1 MVQEVRSVLI
11 VGAGSAG
18 WLSALV
24 LSAYCP
30 YLKIR
35 LVRPR
40 GGHAIGVG
48 ESTQGDLLRTL
59 RAAGIDVEDFYKSCE
74 ATMKC
79 GIFYRDWNSLGS
91 HYWHPFTGLASTGLY
106 TVAHHYQ
113 QMIARDPARFSHT
126 NYYAAVHPSYNT
138 CVLNRQVAP
147 ESAVALHVDAHKITV
162 FLERALKQVE
172 VLEADKIDS
181 KSADG
186 RIAEIVLD
194 GRSVTADLY
203 IDCTG
208 FSRALFKQVATP
220 DVIPYEPNV
229 NRAVAAQIPYL
240 DSAGE
245 ITPYTGAHAHEHG
258 WTWSIPLQTRVGS
271 GYVYHED
278 FCTPD
283 EAERNFRQ
291 YWGEERMRD
300 IKVQHIPF
308 DVTRLRNPWVQ
319 NVVTI
324 GLSAGFVEPLEAT
337 GLTWTIMSAYVLC
350 QTITPR
356 YYDEDT
362 SARYNASM
370 TGFIKDI
377 LDFIDA
383 HYKLSAR
390 RDTEFWRYQTS
401 RKFSDRLDFRLELYR
416 REMPTAANRVRAFTL
431 AFNEV
436 SWIDILNGYEF
447 RYDRQSVHPAKLD
460 RGKQALRAIAAQ
472 PRRGIPPLDYRL
484 PREPAESAQARL
496 LADQRQP

>member
-1 MVQEVRSVLI
+1 MIQPVRSILI

-18 WLSALV
+18 WLAALV
-24 LSAYCP
+24 LTTYCP
-30 YLKIR
+30 FVNVR
-35 LVRPR
+35 LVKPS
-40 GGHAIGVG
+40 GGRAIGVG

-59 RAAGIDVEDFYKSCE
+59 RAAGIDVQEFYESCD

-79 GIFYRDWNSLGS
+79 GIFYRDWNSVGS

-113 QMIARDPARFSHT
+113 QMIVRDPRRFSHG
-126 NYYAAVHPSYNT
+126 NYYAAVHPSYDV
-138 CVLNRQVAP
+138 CVLKKQVAP
-147 ESAVALHVDAHKITV
+147 ESAVALHVDAHKITT
-162 FLERALKQVE
+162 FLQRKLTQVE
-172 VLEADKIDS
+172 VLEAGQIDIRS
-181 KSADG
+181 GDG
-186 RIAEIVLD
+186 RISEIMLD
-194 GRSVTADLY
+194 GRSVSADLY

-208 FSRALFKQVATP
+208 FSRALFRQVAEP

-240 DSAGE
+240 DRQAD

-258 WTWSIPLQTRVGS
+258 WTWSIPLQSRVGS
-271 GYVYHED
+271 GYVYHGD
-278 FCTPD
+278 FCTP
-283 EAERNFRQ
+283 EQAERNFRA

-300 IKVQHIPF
+300 IAVQHIPF
-308 DVTRLRNPWVQ
+308 DVPRLRNPWVQ
-319 NVVTI
+319 NVVTV

-337 GLTWTIMSAYVLC
+337 GLTWTIMSAYVLA
-350 QTITPR
+350 QTITPQ
-356 YYDEDT
+356 YYDPDT

-377 LDFIDA
+377 LDFIDV

-390 RDTEFWRYQTS
+390 RDTEFWRYHSS
-401 RKFSDRLDFRLELYR
+401 RKFSDRLDFRLDLYR

-460 RGKQALRAIAAQ
+460 RAGHALAAAAAL
-472 PRRGIPPLDYRL
+472 PRQGVPPLQYRL
-484 PREPAESAQARL
+484 PREQGDPAQAPFLR
-496 LADQRQP
+496 